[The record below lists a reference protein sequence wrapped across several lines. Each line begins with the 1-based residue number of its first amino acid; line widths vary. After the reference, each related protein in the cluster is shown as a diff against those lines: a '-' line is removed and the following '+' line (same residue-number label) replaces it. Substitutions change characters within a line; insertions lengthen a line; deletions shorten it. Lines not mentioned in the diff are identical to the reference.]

1 MAEEPWLL
9 HVLTVL
15 GQLDD
20 CVSSGVY
27 SQSQR
32 GSEQSRLAIPRRQDV
47 WSALGLCGVTVVLP
61 VPPSA
66 MSGPLLCSRCLWPSE
81 QMTRK
86 LRLGGA
92 CMSEGF
98 GLCVWLFKSAGL
110 AGLLFLCFPSS
121 LSAVEQGQMVG
132 ITVSQW
138 LLVVLTVKAHTCRM
152 APAYFISCHIPAL
165 LPSGKK

>member
-1 MAEEPWLL
+1 MAVWRLLWVRGAKRGRCLLLAEEPWLL

-92 CMSEGF
+92 CQKALGCVF
-98 GLCVWLFKSAGL
+98 GC
-110 AGLLFLCFPSS
+110 
-121 LSAVEQGQMVG
+121 
-132 ITVSQW
+132 
-138 LLVVLTVKAHTCRM
+138 
-152 APAYFISCHIPAL
+152 
-165 LPSGKK
+165 